1 MLNGPGIRGEM
12 PAIMYGE
19 DPTQGVELLM
29 LACVLS
35 VLVAIAFAP
44 VLFGRAA
51 LYDRWAG
58 LEALWELSIN
68 TTPDSMRSR
77 IGSGRLKKFP
87 SEVRSKPSLILPLT

>member
-1 MLNGPGIRGEM
+1 M

-35 VLVAIAFAP
+35 VPVALAFTP

-51 LYDRWAG
+51 LYDR
-58 LEALWELSIN
+58 
-68 TTPDSMRSR
+68 
-77 IGSGRLKKFP
+77 
-87 SEVRSKPSLILPLT
+87 